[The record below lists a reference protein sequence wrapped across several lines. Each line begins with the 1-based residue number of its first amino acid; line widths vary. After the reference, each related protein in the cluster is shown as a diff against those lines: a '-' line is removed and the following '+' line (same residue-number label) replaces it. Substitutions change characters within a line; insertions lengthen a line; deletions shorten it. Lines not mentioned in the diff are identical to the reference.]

1 MIMKSDRG
9 SRALRISILVATVIA
24 LLIIAIT
31 VWQANSRFVIG
42 GSGSHLHY
50 VGGTIVDI
58 DSQSKTFTLK
68 VEMGGS
74 YIDEDYVQVDYSG
87 QGDFYGDRELFAEG
101 HTIEVGFLVSSKE
114 KHDRVTAQ
122 TLDTGWTP
130 DPDKHRLESSSTD

>member
-1 MIMKSDRG
+1 M
-9 SRALRISILVATVIA
+9 
-24 LLIIAIT
+24 
-31 VWQANSRFVIG
+31 
-42 GSGSHLHY
+42 
-50 VGGTIVDI
+50 DI

-114 KHDRVTAQ
+114 KQDRVTAQ
-122 TLDTGWTP
+122 TLDTCLLYTS
-130 DPDKHRLESSSTD
+130 RCV